1 MWVAA
6 DTVAIDGNFATV
18 GAEQV
23 SGAIIGGIR
32 TLGTPIYADNDTAIA
47 NGLIVG
53 DNYRTSTGVG
63 VKMEVY

>member
-6 DTVAIDGNFATV
+6 DTVAIDGNFAAV

-23 SGAIIGGIR
+23 SGAIIGDIR

-53 DNYRTSTGVG
+53 DNYRTSTGV
-63 VKMEVY
+63 KMEVY

>member
-6 DTVAIDGNFATV
+6 DTVAIDGNFAAV

-53 DNYRTSTGVG
+53 DNYRTPTG